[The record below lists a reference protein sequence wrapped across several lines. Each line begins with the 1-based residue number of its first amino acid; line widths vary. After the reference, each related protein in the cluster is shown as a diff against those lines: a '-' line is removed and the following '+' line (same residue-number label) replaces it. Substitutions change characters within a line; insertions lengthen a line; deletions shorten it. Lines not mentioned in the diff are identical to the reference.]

1 MFIITTTAINVN
13 AKPIRIHLDDAS
25 TTKTLDQAE
34 YWFNTLVSQ
43 ILDRHS
49 YNGYE
54 YDNQERHACDIYTAD
69 GITYH
74 VEITEIL

>member
-1 MFIITTTAINVN
+1 MFIIIATAINVN
-13 AKPIRIHLDDAS
+13 AKPIRIHLDDAY

-34 YWFNTLVSQ
+34 YWFNTFVSQ

-54 YDNQERHACDIYTAD
+54 YDYSERHTCDIYTAD

-74 VEITEIL
+74 VEIQEIR